1 MYKGSLDEI
10 LKKLENKGL
19 ERDANGNIKIS
30 MYKEMREW
38 RLKRD
43 RDARDKLFVEYY
55 NHNRSGKIKSIF
67 DSSQI
72 VGAKAIQK
80 YVKRI
85 KKKMKAR
92 GGKKTHRQ
100 LELEEM
106 KRVKKLKSEHDAS
119 SIGPGRL

>member
-1 MYKGSLDEI
+1 
-10 LKKLENKGL
+10 
-19 ERDANGNIKIS
+19 

-43 RDARDKLFVEYY
+43 KDARDKLFVEYF
-55 NHNRSGKIKSIF
+55 NHTRSGKIKSIF

-85 KKKMKAR
+85 KKKIALR
-92 GGKKTHRQ
+92 GGKKSNRTI
-100 LELEEM
+100 ELENE
-106 KRVKKLKSEHDAS
+106 KRVKKEEKERLAKFNAEQE
-119 SIGPGRL
+119 GGVQVGTGRLPQI